1 MSTIIRTPLLFTPSV
16 TNQTYAIHLSQASS
30 FKRLREL
37 AQFLFKAYP
46 NDIPLLNDLV
56 YGFAAVGD
64 LISVHAVRGQL
75 QTLNRLE
82 VLANFARI
90 DVSVNFAKKAQQ
102 RKVSSA
108 HIAQRFDTAL
118 GVVQQQGFTPLTSQ
132 LNLDEWD
139 SSASLRFVVAGTA
152 QQRANLGW
160 DIADAITGRYEDDL
174 GDLITFGVSPPR
186 ETVHAI

>member
-1 MSTIIRTPLLFTPSV
+1 
-16 TNQTYAIHLSQASS
+16 
-30 FKRLREL
+30 LREL

-46 NDIPLLNDLV
+46 NDVPLLNELA

-75 QTLNRLE
+75 KTLNRPE
-82 VLANFARI
+82 GLANFARI
-90 DVSVNFAKKAQQ
+90 DVSANFAKKAEQ

-118 GVVQQQGFTPLTSQ
+118 SVVQQQGFSPLTSE
-132 LNLDEWD
+132 LSLDEWD
-139 SSASLRFVVAGTA
+139 TSASLRFVVAGTA
-152 QQRANLGW
+152 QQRAYLGS
-160 DIADAITGRYEDDL
+160 DIADAIVRQYEDDL

-186 ETVHAI
+186 ETAYAI